1 VKSKEFQPRIYRD
14 WSRER
19 DLVPF
24 RVVVRETDLYIRASS
39 NLTSHAQK
47 SVCKHRDVLEKYI
60 ARHPDFVS
68 SLAPLKV
75 EEDAP
80 LLIRVMAGAS
90 SRVGVGPMAAVAGAL
105 AEAVGN
111 DLLEYTPEIIIENG
125 GDIFLKT
132 TRMRKVGVY
141 AGESPLSGRL
151 ALEVGPDNTPC
162 GIATSSGTV
171 GHSISFGRADAA
183 VVVAS
188 SAVLADAAAT
198 AFGNRLTGPESIET
212 AIEWAR
218 GIEGLRGVLAVL
230 VDKLGAWGDIRLV
243 KV

>member
-1 VKSKEFQPRIYRD
+1 
-14 WSRER
+14 
-19 DLVPF
+19 
-24 RVVVRETDLYIRASS
+24 
-39 NLTSHAQK
+39 
-47 SVCKHRDVLEKYI
+47 
-60 ARHPDFVS
+60 
-68 SLAPLKV
+68 
-75 EEDAP
+75 
-80 LLIRVMAGAS
+80 
-90 SRVGVGPMAAVAGAL
+90 MAAVAGAL

>member
-1 VKSKEFQPRIYRD
+1 VKSKEYQPRFYRD
-14 WSRER
+14 WSREG

-24 RVVVRETDLYIRASS
+24 QVVVRETDLYIRASS
-39 NLTSHAQK
+39 NLATRAQK
-47 SVCKHRDVLEKYI
+47 SVEKHRASLEGYL
-60 ARHPDFVS
+60 ARHPGFAP
-68 SLAPLKV
+68 SLVPVTV
-75 EEDAP
+75 EDDAP
-80 LLIRVMAGAS
+80 LLVRAMVEAS
-90 SRVGVGPMAAVAGAL
+90 ARVGVGPMAAVAGAL

-111 DLLEYTPEIIIENG
+111 DLLAYTPEVIVENG
-125 GDIFLKT
+125 GDLFLKV
-132 TRMRKVGVY
+132 TRVRRVGIY

-151 ALEVGPDNTPC
+151 ALELAPGDTPC

-183 VVVAS
+183 VVVAP

-198 AFGNRLTGPESIET
+198 AFGNRLGSPESIET

-218 GIEGLRGVLAVL
+218 SVNGLRGVVAVMG
-230 VDKLGAWGDIRLV
+230 DRLGAWGEIRLV